1 MKIAQSFAL
10 SVCLLWGCAPAAPEG
25 GLPPEIETRIE
36 QERAVCADGMGELE
50 PVTLEGELLQQ
61 GEFNADDAADYVLSH
76 GAFRCT
82 EGGSLY
88 CGSAGCS
95 FTVFMSQP
103 GGGLVPIEMANAQG
117 VAITRDGDRDVLDL
131 ALHGRVVGAQAESAR
146 LRWNGEEF
154 ALQ

>member
-1 MKIAQSFAL
+1 MRFSLGFAL
-10 SVCLLWGCAPAAPEG
+10 SACALWACAPAASDAG
-25 GLPPEIETRIE
+25 FPPEIEARID

-50 PVTLEGELLQQ
+50 PVALAEALQR
-61 GEFNADDAADYVLSH
+61 GEFNGDNAVDYVLSH

-82 EGGSLY
+82 EGGNLY

-103 GGGLVPIEMANAQG
+103 GGGLVPIEMGNVQD

-131 ALHGRVVGAQAESAR
+131 ALHGSVVGAQTESAR

-154 ALQ
+154 TSP